1 MVEFVYRS
9 WPPAKSEVR
18 CGDGRDADAHVMMR
32 LPMATMVV
40 LY

>member
-9 WPPAKSEVR
+9 WPPAK
-18 CGDGRDADAHVMMR
+18 CDGDGRDADAHVMMR